1 MADAINTSLTQ
12 SLEDLTYTQVKNG
25 TKKDTDT
32 EKRTVSNELGKEDF
46 LQLLVC
52 QLQNQDPLNPQE
64 DTAFIAQLAQF
75 SALEQMTNM
84 NTTLNNTSAYTMVG
98 KEVVINHTD
107 SAGRT
112 SEVRGVVDYVEMRDG
127 DAYLS
132 VDGKTYPVSELV
144 QVLDSYYAVKSHL
157 PSIEEQT
164 VTYDAEMPRD
174 LAIEI
179 NLGDEGYEATSV
191 AVAVNG
197 EYIDSELMEY
207 EDGVLTISKEA
218 LRGLP
223 TGSYYIGFFFNDPYS
238 TTVTDKVT
246 LKVVNGTQETEGD
259 KGDKD
264 ESGTPETEEGDKTEQ
279 A

>member
-164 VTYDAEMPRD
+164 VTYQSR
-174 LAIEI
+174 
-179 NLGDEGYEATSV
+179 
-191 AVAVNG
+191 
-197 EYIDSELMEY
+197 
-207 EDGVLTISKEA
+207 
-218 LRGLP
+218 
-223 TGSYYIGFFFNDPYS
+223 
-238 TTVTDKVT
+238 
-246 LKVVNGTQETEGD
+246 
-259 KGDKD
+259 
-264 ESGTPETEEGDKTEQ
+264 
-279 A
+279 